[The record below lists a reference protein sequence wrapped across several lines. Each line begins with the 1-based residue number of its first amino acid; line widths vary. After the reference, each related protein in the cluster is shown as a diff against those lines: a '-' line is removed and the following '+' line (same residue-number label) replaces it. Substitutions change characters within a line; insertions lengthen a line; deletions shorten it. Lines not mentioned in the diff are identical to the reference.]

1 MTDTAKVV
9 VTYLER
15 PAVVAASIATQT
27 ATPAPF
33 LLHRETAPAA
43 AGVAALMYARV
54 GTPWQWTD
62 RRRWTPA
69 DWERAI
75 HRDDVEVWVARID
88 DEIAGYFQLQVEADA
103 VELQYFG
110 LVPAFTGRGFG
121 GRLLSAA
128 IARASSLGKDR
139 ITVNTC
145 TLDHPAALANYLKH
159 GFTVVRTGKRQQVFS
174 T

>member
-1 MTDTAKVV
+1 MTGTADVV

-15 PAVVAASIATQT
+15 PADAAASIDAPNP
-27 ATPAPF
+27 APAPF
-33 LLHRETAPAA
+33 VLHRESAPDA
-43 AGVAALMYARV
+43 AGVAALMYERV
-54 GTPWQWTD
+54 GAPWQWTD
-62 RRRWTPA
+62 RRRWTAA

-75 HRDDVEVWVARID
+75 HRDGVEVWVARVD
-88 DEIAGYFQLQVEADA
+88 DDIAGYFQLQVEDDA
-103 VELQYFG
+103 IELQYFG

-128 IARASSLGKDR
+128 IARASTLGKDR

-145 TLDHPAALANYLKH
+145 TLDHPAALSNYLKH
-159 GFTVVRTGKRQQVFS
+159 GFTIVRTGKRQPVLA